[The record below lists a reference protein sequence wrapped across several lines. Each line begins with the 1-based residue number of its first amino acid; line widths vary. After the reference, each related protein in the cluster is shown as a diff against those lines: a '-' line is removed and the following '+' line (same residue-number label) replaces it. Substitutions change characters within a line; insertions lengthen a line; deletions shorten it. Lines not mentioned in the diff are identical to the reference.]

1 MGGMRDRVKTAQ
13 EDRVQG
19 ISTSGNR
26 YLVAVNASYL
36 QWAYVGKGTEIELF
50 NVATNILSLSELSPQ
65 SVTRDAVSVCL
76 FVCLFVCLIDWLIDV
91 TWHAVLYRQIR
102 QTISFAL
109 PPFRPSKTIF
119 PVSYYLDLDLDS
131 SRIRDALD
139 ADVIAACSQML
150 LLLLFSRCLSSWV
163 PSPQVVCNCNLLPV
177 LLRSSRRLRS
187 SGSDRLHLPIIRRST
202 VGSRTFTELFRRRG
216 MERPAGSRHSCAVTR
231 GLQTAP

>member
-76 FVCLFVCLIDWLIDV
+76 FVCLFVCLID
-91 TWHAVLYRQIR
+91 
-102 QTISFAL
+102 
-109 PPFRPSKTIF
+109 
-119 PVSYYLDLDLDS
+119 
-131 SRIRDALD
+131 
-139 ADVIAACSQML
+139 
-150 LLLLFSRCLSSWV
+150 
-163 PSPQVVCNCNLLPV
+163 
-177 LLRSSRRLRS
+177 
-187 SGSDRLHLPIIRRST
+187 
-202 VGSRTFTELFRRRG
+202 
-216 MERPAGSRHSCAVTR
+216 
-231 GLQTAP
+231 